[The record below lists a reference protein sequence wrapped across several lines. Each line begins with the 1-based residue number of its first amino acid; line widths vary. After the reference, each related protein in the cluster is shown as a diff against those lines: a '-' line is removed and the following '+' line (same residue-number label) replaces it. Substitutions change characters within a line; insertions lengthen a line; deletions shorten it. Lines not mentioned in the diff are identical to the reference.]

1 MAARKE
7 LKEPLPPTSPFRD
20 TRERVRQLSV
30 RGLRPVEMADELGV
44 SRQRVGEI
52 LREEG
57 LPSDFRRGPRR
68 TT

>member
-1 MAARKE
+1 MAAHRE
-7 LKEPLPPTSPFRD
+7 LKGSLPPTSPFRD
-20 TRERVRQLSV
+20 TRERVKGLSA

-68 TT
+68 AT